1 VFFTIFFVFF
11 SLSILSKIRPK
22 MTQIEISKSIPK
34 KTSLLYLKMAS
45 KSSQGDPENHKSPI
59 WKSKNPMLTSKS
71 QVLQAS
77 LENPE
82 KPVQPAGWYAS
93 PAK

>member
-1 VFFTIFFVFF
+1 MCF
-11 SLSILSKIRPK
+11 SPSILSKIKPK

-45 KSSQGDPENHKSPI
+45 KSSQGDPENHKSPV

-77 LENPE
+77 LENLE
-82 KPVQPAGWYAS
+82 KTGPPAGWAGS

>member
-1 VFFTIFFVFF
+1 
-11 SLSILSKIRPK
+11 

-82 KPVQPAGWYAS
+82 KTVPPARWSAS